1 MTIGSELKSGK
12 FTIYAQWYIYN
23 TPKHF
28 QTRNRYPAAILSVLF
43 LIIFSITNF
52 ISVLPFA
59 ILAWVEA
66 FFMIWLEIPLLTVCC
81 PGGPK
86 IDAFQ
91 KFFQNT
97 LFRSILYAVFA
108 VLIWLSILMSA
119 TSLLVAAIS
128 LSFTCIFY
136 FISVIRREELSRSG
150 VTGGQGVAAGA
161 RTMV

>member
-1 MTIGSELKSGK
+1 MTLGSELKSGK
-12 FTIYAQWYIYN
+12 MTIYAQWS
-23 TPKHF
+23 
-28 QTRNRYPAAILSVLF
+28 AILSVLF
-43 LIIFSITNF
+43 LIIFSITNLL
-52 ISVLPFA
+52 SVVPFA
-59 ILAWVEA
+59 IIAWIEA

-119 TSLLVAAIS
+119 TSLIVAAITLS
-128 LSFTCIFY
+128 LTSIFY
-136 FISVIRREELSRSG
+136 FISVIKKEELSRSG
-150 VTGGQGVAAGA
+150 VTGGSGVAGSAA
-161 RTMV
+161 RNMV